1 MNQMRRKDRE
11 MDKSFAYSVID
22 KAEFGTLAT
31 INEDGNPYCI
41 PVSIARRDDK
51 IYFHSA
57 KLGTKI
63 ENIMRNPNVCMSF
76 VGDVHVPE
84 ELNENKISNECE
96 ENIRK
101 ALDTRFTTEF
111 ESAVIF
117 GKISIVDDREEKIL
131 GLRLITEK
139 YCPKDM
145 PFFDAAIDISYNITY
160 VLRIDIET
168 VTGKR
173 KKFDKNGVEMKWGRM
188 EQ

>member
-1 MNQMRRKDRE
+1 MNPMRRKDRE
-11 MDKSFAYSVID
+11 MDKSFAYSIID

-31 INEDGNPYCI
+31 INDDGSPYCI
-41 PVSIARRDDK
+41 PISTARNGDS

-63 ENIMRNPNVCMSF
+63 DNIIRDSRVCMSF

-84 ELNENKISNECE
+84 ELNDNSQTIDDKESIKKSLN
-96 ENIRK
+96 
-101 ALDTRFTTEF
+101 TRFTTEF
-111 ESAVIF
+111 ESAVVF
-117 GKISIVDDREEKIL
+117 GKINIVNDKEEKIM

-145 PFFDAAIDISYNITY
+145 PYFDTAIDISYNVTY
-160 VLRIDIET
+160 VLRLDVET

-173 KKFDKNGVEMKWGRM
+173 KKFDKNGIEMKFMRT
-188 EQ
+188 E